1 MASKVDIFN
10 LALSNISA
18 KAFVQSLTEDS
29 NERKYCSANF
39 DTALE
44 TVLEDHDWNFASA
57 YDDLA
62 QLKESSDTVPP
73 PIPWIYEYAY
83 PSEAVKV
90 REIVRDTDNEKDV
103 PFHVALNDERT
114 GKVIHTDKQSAKA
127 RYTARIT
134 NETLLTPR
142 AVEAVGWKLA
152 TMIAV
157 PLTGN
162 LKLKQD
168 AEQSYLNA
176 IASAKA
182 SNFNEGVSRE
192 EPDPPLIQART

>member
-1 MASKVDIFN
+1 MSSKVDIFN
-10 LALSNISA
+10 LALSSISA
-18 KAFVQSLTEDS
+18 KAFVQSLNEDS

-44 TVLEDHDWNFASA
+44 VVLEDHDWKFASA

-62 QLKESSDTVPP
+62 QLKESSDDVPP
-73 PIPWIYEYAY
+73 PKPWIYEYAY
-83 PSEAVKV
+83 PSEAVVV
-90 REIVRDTDNEKDV
+90 REIVRDSDNEKEV
-103 PFHVALNDERT
+103 PFDPALNDEGT

-127 RYTARIT
+127 RYTKRIT
-134 NETLLTPR
+134 NTTLLSPR

-152 TMIAV
+152 TMIAI

-162 LKLKQD
+162 LKLKQE

-176 IASAKA
+176 IAAAKA
-182 SNFNEGVSRE
+182 SNFNEGVNRDA
-192 EPDPPLIQART
+192 PDPSLITARS